1 MPVCLDVYSAMF
13 RDCMPGGIAMGDGSD
28 VAREAADMVLLEDF
42 SAIIVG
48 LKYGR
53 LVFDNLK
60 KTVLYLIP
68 AGRRVTE
75 WYDAQVSGAADDAAV
90 SRSWCPSCR
99 TSSSACLRC
108 SVISSTFVIHSRGS

>member
-1 MPVCLDVYSAMF
+1 MERVL
-13 RDCMPGGIAMGDGSD
+13 GGIAMGDGSD
-28 VAREAADMVLLEDF
+28 VAREAADMVLLDDF

-68 AGRRVTE
+68 AGRYARRIRGAGMKALMDLQFLRARAHLIKCPHWGASV
-75 WYDAQVSGAADDAAV
+75 AQ
-90 SRSWCPSCR
+90 
-99 TSSSACLRC
+99 
-108 SVISSTFVIHSRGS
+108 

>member
-1 MPVCLDVYSAMF
+1 
-13 RDCMPGGIAMGDGSD
+13 MPGGIAMGDGSD

-68 AGRRVTE
+68 AGR
-75 WYDAQVSGAADDAAV
+75 
-90 SRSWCPSCR
+90 
-99 TSSSACLRC
+99 
-108 SVISSTFVIHSRGS
+108 

>member
-1 MPVCLDVYSAMF
+1 
-13 RDCMPGGIAMGDGSD
+13 MGDGSD
-28 VAREAADMVLLEDF
+28 VAREAADMVLLDDF

-68 AGRRVTE
+68 AGR
-75 WYDAQVSGAADDAAV
+75 YASHIMQV
-90 SRSWCPSCR
+90 
-99 TSSSACLRC
+99 
-108 SVISSTFVIHSRGS
+108 

>member
-1 MPVCLDVYSAMF
+1 MLIYGIPHVCV
-13 RDCMPGGIAMGDGSD
+13 PGGIAMGDGSD
-28 VAREAADMVLLEDF
+28 VAREAADMVLLDDF

-68 AGRRVTE
+68 AGRYARRIRGAGMKALMDLQFLRARAHLVKRPH
-75 WYDAQVSGAADDAAV
+75 WGAPVAQ
-90 SRSWCPSCR
+90 
-99 TSSSACLRC
+99 
-108 SVISSTFVIHSRGS
+108 